1 MVVDTTPF
9 MGVMFGPPGI
19 TAEGVRPMADQ
30 MRAQILADPSGSS
43 RNLIEQ
49 MIPAMTRTETMRSVL
64 LQYHATATVRQ
75 SPIAFHEGLV
85 TDLRF
90 ELPRI
95 TAPMTVLYVIPPNAP
110 IPPEQFESAV
120 RLSFTNA
127 PGARLVRIEDSAH
140 FIQIDQPARVAAEVE
155 AFMRK

>member
-95 TAPMTVLYVIPPNAP
+95 TAPITVLYVIFHRTHRFRPSSSKAP
-110 IPPEQFESAV
+110 CGCPSRTRQ
-120 RLSFTNA
+120 
-127 PGARLVRIEDSAH
+127 
-140 FIQIDQPARVAAEVE
+140 ARVW
-155 AFMRK
+155 